1 MTRAVRRLTAMFTWY
16 PVSFTW
22 LTGTSLAAA
31 VSAGL
36 LRADVALA
44 LFTLVVI
51 AILLAGTSHEVSTI
65 HVLVNSQHDE
75 MVKTINRMSAR
86 IGQLLHALHRAG
98 VPVPD
103 AVDAEDEED
112 AQEEAGDEQH

>member
-1 MTRAVRRLTAMFTWY
+1 MIRALRRLATMFAVY
-16 PVSFTW
+16 PVSLTW
-22 LTGTSLAAA
+22 VVGMSLAAA
-31 VSAGL
+31 VSADL
-36 LRADVALA
+36 LRADVAVA

-51 AILLAGTSHEVSTI
+51 AILLHGTSREVSTI

-98 VPVPD
+98 VQVPD
-103 AVDAEDEED
+103 AVDAEED
-112 AQEEAGDEQH
+112 AQKEAGDEQH